1 MSIVLVVCKISNSVT
16 WVVIG
21 CHCDVIV
28 ICYYIF
34 VIRAVVFIAHGVGE
48 HSGRYESLATL
59 LNEHKYAVYS
69 HDYG

>member
-21 CHCDVIV
+21 CHCDVIHLSL
-28 ICYYIF
+28 YF